1 MLKRNIVKIL
11 STAIIFAVL
20 IGIVITISGAAR
32 IIPEKP
38 FSETP
43 DLEPDVI
50 YGLKGEN
57 ILPNS
62 EENTGENEENP
73 PEEKQTEQIP
83 ESIPETPK
91 EEPSEAVK
99 PNIDKVTEESGG
111 DAAGDGE
118 GDFSGEGAKGE
129 VMVVTDLE
137 NKIVTSNEIS
147 GDRFSFFAY
156 IENGT
161 EKHSLSVNFRNNGDA
176 VTGKRLESAN
186 DYYEVKLSLGANYFT
201 IFLEEG
207 GKTVSSVQYIITYQ
221 AEKAD
226 ASNPNVGEG
235 VSIVT
240 NLDGYDGVM
249 TNRYF
254 TFTVTARSSGK
265 VVYSDH
271 IEVTLDGVVVDSPT
285 GSSTFE
291 YVLNFGPESSHIVT
305 VLAWDDEGNSAYREY
320 EVKFKA
326 SADGEGIGFA
336 YVVIDATTAGLGIIG
351 EYEVEILQGDT
362 AAKTLIT
369 AADYLG
375 IDIYYDGSTES
386 GFYVRGVG
394 GFYGTPEVP
403 AELWELVL
411 RDGLTLTGS
420 PTNGLFAGDFTANSG
435 WMYSINGAL
444 FPGKG
449 LSAYNLSDGDTLY
462 LRFTVAEGKD
472 IGGSGG
478 GNGDLLGY
486 CGVWTDGGYYE
497 LEHEYYEVGSGAG
510 YTEYECRICKKHHT
524 EGNQGGGEPE
534 PEPEEHEHEYYETY
548 REEATGTTDGYIQ
561 YECSCGDVYA
571 ETIPATGIEDDEE
584 EIPEE
589 PTEPE
594 IPEEGGEENE
604 EDP

>member
-32 IIPEKP
+32 IAPEKA
-38 FSETP
+38 FGETP
-43 DLEPDVI
+43 TLEPDVI
-50 YGLKGEN
+50 YGSKGEN
-57 ILPNS
+57 ILPNV
-62 EENTGENEENP
+62 ENTFGENEENP
-73 PEEKQTEQIP
+73 PKENQIQQIP

-91 EEPSEAVK
+91 EDKSDSPK
-99 PNIDKVTEESGG
+99 PNIDNVNNESGG
-111 DAAGDGE
+111 DSAGSGN
-118 GDFSGEGAKGE
+118 GDVSGEGEKGD
-129 VMVVTDLE
+129 VTVVTDLE
-137 NKIVTSNEIS
+137 NKIVTSSELS
-147 GDRFSFFAY
+147 GDVFSFFAY
-156 IENGT
+156 IENGS
-161 EKHSLSVNFRNNGDA
+161 EKHSLSVNFRNSETSVSG
-176 VTGKRLESAN
+176 TKLSASD
-186 DYYEVKLSLGANYFT
+186 DYYETKLALGANYFT
-201 IFLEEG
+201 VFLEEN
-207 GKTVSSVQYIITYQ
+207 GKTVSYVQYIVTYQ

-226 ASNPNVGEG
+226 ASNPDIGKG

-240 NLDGYDGVM
+240 NLDGYDGIM

-254 TFTVTARSSGK
+254 TFNVTARSSGK
-265 VVYSDH
+265 VIYSDH

-291 YVLNFGPESSHIVT
+291 YVLNFGPEETHLVT
-305 VLAWDDEGNSAYREY
+305 VLAWDDNGNSAYREY
-320 EVKFKA
+320 EVKFKG
-326 SADGEGIGFA
+326 SKDGEGIGFA

-362 AAKTLIT
+362 AAKTLVT

-375 IDIYYDGSTES
+375 INIHYDGSTES
-386 GFYVRGVG
+386 GFYVRGVS

-420 PTNGLFAGDFTANSG
+420 PSGGLFAGDFTANSG

-478 GNGDLLGY
+478 GNGDLWGY
-486 CGVWTDGGYYE
+486 CGIWTDGGYYE
-497 LEHEYYEVGSGAG
+497 LDHEYYEYASGEG
-510 YTEYECRICKKHHT
+510 YVEYECAICKKHHF
-524 EGNQGGGEPE
+524 EEVYI
-534 PEPEEHEHEYYETY
+534 EPEEPE
-548 REEATGTTDGYIQ
+548 
-561 YECSCGDVYA
+561 
-571 ETIPATGIEDDEE
+571 IPDE
-584 EIPEE
+584 PEE
-589 PTEPE
+589 PVEPE
-594 IPEEGGEENE
+594 IPEDSGETEEGEE
-604 EDP
+604 P